1 VCTNAASRAR
11 DGDPRFA
18 PVALAGYTAA
28 DTPDPR
34 VSLLR
39 AQRLANLSPFVV
51 CTPRYDACATKVIV
65 RGGAHAGPRTL
76 GHPPSGC
83 GIDPRFVGIAQA
95 SPAGRS
101 SAAARPGGFNGNAF
115 CNKICQCTKS
125 LRDSPLK
132 RVAHLQARSQT
143 RD

>member
-39 AQRLANLSPFVV
+39 APRLANLSPFCGLHPAV
-51 CTPRYDACATKVIV
+51 RATKVIL
-65 RGGAHAGPRTL
+65 RGARAGSRTL
-76 GHPPSGC
+76 GHPPSGAELIH
-83 GIDPRFVGIAQA
+83 GFLEMHRHRLQGAQA
-95 SPAGRS
+95 PQRSRAGFY
-101 SAAARPGGFNGNAF
+101 AAAGFVFRLAS
-115 CNKICQCTKS
+115 S
-125 LRDSPLK
+125 LRSTSATIASRAGCLMPFCF
-132 RVAHLQARSQT
+132 AAS
-143 RD
+143 